1 MGMRRSDL
9 PFELQVYFSSDRQED
24 KFVAMDDFSRI
35 RRDVQSSHVTLRE
48 FGNVKVKLV
57 ARSRG
62 PWRLYLDGLECCSDP
77 NIQQDEKRL
86 RLPRWKGNHLKQ
98 L

>member
-1 MGMRRSDL
+1 MSVQ
-9 PFELQVYFSSDRQED
+9 P
-24 KFVAMDDFSRI
+24 
-35 RRDVQSSHVTLRE
+35 RDTAE

-77 NIQQDEKRL
+77 NIQQDEKGYW
-86 RLPRWKGNHLKQ
+86 LPEGKEITLSSYDDDNPYPGTMQSRSAAERKLHNLLTFVPKA
-98 L
+98 